1 LKILIEQ
8 IYGSQEGFDL
18 HLQKLCLDLEDS
30 KEYEALEN
38 GWCVFDNKW
47 YLSRSTR
54 IDLSFYDDPKPI
66 EGYTFEYTE
75 NLSCLDDVKRVN
87 HDFLAYKKFPA
98 IYDLETDMNRT
109 SWLLCKRGGGI
120 CAFTKFN
127 QYDGGLESN
136 LTAWDYSEPQARI
149 GAKIVNFEIQ
159 VAKDKGYKY
168 LYIGPGCGKSAKY
181 KCSFKGFEW
190 WNGME
195 WITDKKLY
203 KNLCD
208 RDDSIETLKELCQ
221 IYAEKP

>member
-1 LKILIEQ
+1 LKIIIEQ

-18 HLQKLCLDLEDS
+18 HLQKLRLDLEDS
-30 KEYEALEN
+30 KESDALER
-38 GWCVFDNKW
+38 GWCIFDKIW

-54 IDLSFYDDPKPI
+54 IDLSFYSEPKQI
-66 EGYTFEYTE
+66 KGYTFEYVE
-75 NLSCLDDVKRVN
+75 DMSNFDDIMRVN
-87 HDFLAYKKFPA
+87 KDFLAYKGFPS
-98 IYDLETDMNRT
+98 IYDLQTDLDRT
-109 SWLLCKRGGGI
+109 SWLLCKKEGKL

-136 LTAWDYSEPQARI
+136 LTAWDYSEPQTRI

-181 KCSFKGFEW
+181 KCLFPGFQW

-195 WITDKKLY
+195 WTTDKTLY
-203 KNLCD
+203 KYLCD

-221 IYAEKP
+221 VYAKKT